1 MITYFHDFS
10 DKNFRHT
17 SHSDHHVLWD
27 IRTRDRLHQLKFKK
41 KKFTISL
48 IRHWSNSDGDYKR
61 FTSALFMKGILY
73 EHTLFTEAFG
83 KADLLNISYLFN

>member
-10 DKNFRHT
+10 NKNFRHT

-41 KKFTISL
+41 KFTVSL